1 MAYYNLQEHRT
12 DNNKKYR
19 TVAKQREY
27 LATCNKKY
35 KEVASLL

>member
-19 TVAKQREY
+19 TVAKQREHQTTY
-27 LATCNKKY
+27 NKKY
-35 KEVASLL
+35 KEVDSLL